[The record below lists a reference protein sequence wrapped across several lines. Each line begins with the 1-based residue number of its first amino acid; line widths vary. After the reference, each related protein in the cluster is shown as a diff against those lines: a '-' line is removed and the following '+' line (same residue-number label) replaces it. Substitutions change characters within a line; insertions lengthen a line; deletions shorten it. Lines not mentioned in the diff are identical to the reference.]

1 MVAEASKEFDKYLRS
16 ALGGQTD
23 ADVARLEQTRV
34 DDFHKLVERLEKND
48 KTRKSKDL
56 GKRRGKIDF
65 DSEESEPLDSEDSDA
80 KSNSESSEGE
90 SSDDEPIVKP
100 LKGKNKKSKNK
111 NREYRE
117 VEVIDILSI
126 IVLLA
131 YSGLSHIFTCQWL

>member
-111 NREYRE
+111 NRE
-117 VEVIDILSI
+117 
-126 IVLLA
+126 
-131 YSGLSHIFTCQWL
+131 